1 MASIFR
7 QDNETF
13 RQIMERSI
21 AYVRFVENGGCI
33 CKFTSNMTDE
43 VIDLAMKLKAHR
55 DYIDKYCGRE
65 IIQYDQEGNKIAIR
79 SEISKAKSK
88 ADKIQSKREHRQ
100 GYTYVS

>member
-7 QDNETF
+7 QDNDTF
-13 RQIMERSI
+13 RQIMECSI
-21 AYVRFVENGGCI
+21 AYVKFVDNGGCI
-33 CKFTSNMTDE
+33 SRFTSNMTNE

-55 DYIDKYCGRE
+55 DYIDSYCGRE

-79 SEISKAKSK
+79 SEVPKAKSK

>member
-7 QDNETF
+7 EDNETF
-13 RQIMERSI
+13 RQIMECSI
-21 AYVRFVENGGCI
+21 AYVKYIENGGCI
-33 CKFTSNMTDE
+33 SRFSGNMTNQ

-55 DYIDKYCGRE
+55 DYVDKCLGRE

-79 SEISKAKSK
+79 SEVSKAKSK

>member
-7 QDNETF
+7 EDNATF
-13 RQIMERSI
+13 REIMECSI
-21 AYVRFVENGGCI
+21 AYVKYVENGGCI
-33 CKFTSNMTDE
+33 SRFSGNMTNQ

-55 DYIDKYCGRE
+55 DYVDKCLGRE
-65 IIQYDQEGNKIAIR
+65 IIQYDEEGNKIAIR
-79 SEISKAKSK
+79 SEVPEAKSK